1 MRTVL
6 YRLHEMRKE
15 LLTTKQLLFCN
26 EYLKDFNGRRAYK
39 TVYEWVTDETADVNA
54 SKLLSNTKVKEY
66 IEEHKE
72 KIVEKQLVTVDWV
85 VEKLKLIAEAWTTK
99 EIIETK
105 HWTREKYVDLTN
117 ANSALE
123 KLWKYLKIYT
133 DKIESEGNV
142 NVNVLS
148 YKDDADD

>member
-26 EYLKDFNGRRAYK
+26 EYLKDFNATRAYK
-39 TVYEWVTDETADVNA
+39 EVYQCSDETANANGARLLVNA
-54 SKLLSNTKVKEY
+54 SVKEY